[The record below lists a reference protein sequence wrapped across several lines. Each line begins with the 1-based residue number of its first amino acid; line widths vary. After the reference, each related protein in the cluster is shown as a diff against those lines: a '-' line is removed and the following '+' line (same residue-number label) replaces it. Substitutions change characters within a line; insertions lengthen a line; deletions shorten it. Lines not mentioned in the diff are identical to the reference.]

1 MSGLR
6 WWLAWTCLMAALLVC
21 ADVSAHAVMVKAAP
35 AQDAVLSKSPPAVSV
50 WFNEALEA
58 AFSSVTVSDSEAR
71 VVAQGKLEA
80 LSDNG
85 LKLALA
91 EPLPAGT
98 YTVRYRVLS
107 VDGHIVEGH
116 TQFVIEAGAGR

>member
-1 MSGLR
+1 MRGLR
-6 WWLAWTCLMAALLVC
+6 WWLVWTCLMAVLLTGTE
-21 ADVSAHAVMVKAAP
+21 ASAHAVVVKAVP

-58 AFSSVTVSDSEAR
+58 AFSSITVSDSSAR
-71 VVAQGKLEA
+71 VVAQGKLET

-85 LKLALA
+85 LSLALA
-91 EPLPAGT
+91 APLPVGT

-107 VDGHIVEGH
+107 VDGHIVAGQL
-116 TQFVIEAGAGR
+116 QFAIEAGADR